1 MYLTKNILYHGT
13 IKPHDIIDLS
23 KCKKFGDF
31 GAGYYLTTL
40 YKQAFNWGKNKSH
53 GKCDYYIYQ
62 YKFQLPLTDNIKELS
77 LLTYNKEWLDII
89 AYCRTYGT
97 IPEDIKKINNIRNPD
112 DYDIVYDRMADNIG
126 SEISNC
132 VSQYIKK
139 EISVNKIL
147 PIISKEWA
155 QPRDQYCFKTSKAIS
170 LLKRE
175 QTLAFDKNNKLK
187 YRD

>member
-1 MYLTKNILYHGT
+1 
-13 IKPHDIIDLS
+13 
-23 KCKKFGDF
+23 
-31 GAGYYLTTL
+31 
-40 YKQAFNWGKNKSH
+40 
-53 GKCDYYIYQ
+53 
-62 YKFQLPLTDNIKELS
+62 
-77 LLTYNKEWLDII
+77 
-89 AYCRTYGT
+89 
-97 IPEDIKKINNIRNPD
+97 
-112 DYDIVYDRMADNIG
+112 MADNIG